1 MSSWE
6 TPSISF
12 YSPYSS
18 SYPLSTSSSSKLKFF
33 TTSSSSIS
41 ISPPFSIFLP
51 SVQPLVSF
59 IKFLCYWSFKI
70 FFILWFSL
78 FLLDKGKTRMEKE
91 NQITEIWFSFSIL
104 VFPLSNFI
112 SFSST
117 FLNPQS
123 FHYSVVELLQVTSLS
138 PFDTKVTKNCKYL
151 LDPHTSMV
159 ESKFEFCLWTYLL
172 KLVKK
177 KRRRKRT
184 AAEIIAIVLAAYEKL
199 TSNLSICHLSGVA
212 LTVVWKPWR

>member
-1 MSSWE
+1 
-6 TPSISF
+6 
-12 YSPYSS
+12 
-18 SYPLSTSSSSKLKFF
+18 
-33 TTSSSSIS
+33 
-41 ISPPFSIFLP
+41 
-51 SVQPLVSF
+51 
-59 IKFLCYWSFKI
+59 
-70 FFILWFSL
+70 
-78 FLLDKGKTRMEKE
+78 MEKE

-117 FLNPQS
+117 FLNPES
-123 FHYSVVELLQVTSLS
+123 FHYSVVELLQVASLS

-151 LDPHTSMV
+151 CDPHTSMV

-184 AAEIIAIVLAAYEKL
+184 AAEIITIVLAAYEKL
-199 TSNLSICHLSGVA
+199 TSNLSICQPVWSSTHSCVKTLEIDDLPGVRMTTLNA
-212 LTVVWKPWR
+212 QFTGDKLPS